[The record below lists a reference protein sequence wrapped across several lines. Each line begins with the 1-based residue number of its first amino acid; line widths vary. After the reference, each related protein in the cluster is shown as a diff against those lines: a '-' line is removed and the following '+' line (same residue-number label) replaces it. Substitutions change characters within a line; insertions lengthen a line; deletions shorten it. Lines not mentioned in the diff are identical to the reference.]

1 MGAFGGSGHRLAK
14 SLGTP
19 TAMDIADRIVPSAL
33 FCIWSTGFSSGRG
46 CDCLAS
52 PLSREVART
61 KFAHDEGIH
70 PHTQQRCRAKHSG
83 FIPVK
88 KTYGE
93 QERFPQ
99 LIRSRPLGLDLL
111 RQTVDLGHRNLPS
124 ISGKVSAVEGCAIDP
139 VKWGRNRRP
148 SGLKPDSDL
157 TNALVLRTAVDRVV
171 GIDRLFASDHRTTD
185 LADTALAG
193 ACASRSLPGW
203 RRKT

>member
-1 MGAFGGSGHRLAK
+1 MRRLLYATRPNGCFWWQR
-14 SLGTP
+14 SQ
-19 TAMDIADRIVPSAL
+19 ACQIAGNSDSNGY
-33 FCIWSTGFSSGRG
+33 CWSTGFSSGRG

-124 ISGKVSAVEGCAIDP
+124 ISGKVSAVGGCAIDP

-148 SGLKPDSDL
+148 SGSYKHMGCNPI
-157 TNALVLRTAVDRVV
+157 RT
-171 GIDRLFASDHRTTD
+171 
-185 LADTALAG
+185 
-193 ACASRSLPGW
+193 
-203 RRKT
+203 